1 MRGRGRRTPPTAR
14 EPDSADAAYAE
25 AIKRLARQPQSRAA
39 LGKRLS
45 TLGYRGDAIG
55 EALER
60 AEANGYLND
69 PELAASLIRRRA
81 ASRGH
86 SLIARELRA
95 KGIEAADAGSA
106 LAALD
111 PEAEAEQALA
121 LGRRLLERYRPE
133 DPERLRAIVGP
144 RLSRR
149 GFSSGLV
156 YRICRQLS
164 DEWQAAGRFDRV

>member
-1 MRGRGRRTPPTAR
+1 MRARGRRTPPTAR
-14 EPDSADAAYAE
+14 EPDSADAAYAV
-25 AIKRLARQPQSRAA
+25 AIKRLAQQPQSRAA

-45 TLGYRGDAIG
+45 TLGYHDEAIG
-55 EALER
+55 RALDR

-69 PELAASLIRRRA
+69 RQLAASLIRRRA
-81 ASRGH
+81 GSRGH

-95 KGIEAADAGSA
+95 KGIEDAVAGPA
-106 LAALD
+106 LTELD

-133 DPERLRAIVGP
+133 DSERLRAIVGP

>member
-1 MRGRGRRTPPTAR
+1 MRARGRRTPPTAR
-14 EPDSADAAYAE
+14 EPDSAEAAYAE
-25 AIKRLARQPQSRAA
+25 AIKRLAQQPQSRAA

-45 TLGYRGDAIG
+45 RLGYQADAIA
-55 EALER
+55 EALDR
-60 AEANGYLND
+60 AEANRYLND
-69 PELAASLIRRRA
+69 QQLAASLIRRRA
-81 ASRGH
+81 LARGH
-86 SLIARELRA
+86 SLIAQELRA
-95 KGIEAADAGSA
+95 KGIEDSVAGPA

-133 DPERLRAIVGP
+133 DSEQLRAMVGP
-144 RLSRR
+144 KLSRR